1 MTWLDAPTMSAATA
15 LVVTVCGV
23 LYLLDTL
30 YRRGNAAAHLWSAAF
45 VGGILTT
52 LSYLAWSLLEGAW
65 VANAVGNC
73 ASVGSMGMLWLGCAR
88 FNGPLGRIRGLVVG
102 VAAALTFAT
111 TLIPGPDGGPW
122 AGAEVLFVSMALL
135 AGLGAVEA
143 RRGGLARFRPAL
155 FLSLTFG
162 LASLFYAIRAAV
174 VLTAGSGS
182 AVFEEWLGTAST
194 SILTIVLTVV
204 AVVAMTMLRVQS
216 QAEGRGRST
225 PLGLRE
231 DGFLDV
237 RSFTHALASVIE
249 RARATNQQ
257 ATVLV
262 VRLHGVEEIGAA
274 FGARTARD
282 LTTRWRTITLRFVPL
297 EAFAADDDGYAIVV
311 ALPGMADGESLNLG
325 NRLSQHLASELA
337 GTEDQIAPVIGVGV
351 ATGTWCRDAAELVAA
366 AQAAAERSIDNLDG
380 GAVLD
385 AAPAPSGQA
394 VIR

>member
-52 LSYLAWSLLEGAW
+52 LSYLAWNLLEEGW

-73 ASVGSMGMLWLGCAR
+73 SLVATMGLLWLGCAR
-88 FNGPLGRIRGLVVG
+88 FNGPLGRIRGPVVG
-102 VAAALTFAT
+102 LAATLTFLT
-111 TLIPGPDGGPW
+111 TLIPGPDGGDW
-122 AGAEVLFVSMALL
+122 AGAEVMFVSMALL
-135 AGLGAVEA
+135 AGLGALEA
-143 RRGGLARFRPAL
+143 RRGGIARFRPAL

-162 LASLFYAIRAAV
+162 AASLFYAARTV
-174 VLTAGSGS
+174 VALTT
-182 AVFEEWLGTAST
+182 GTASALFT
-194 SILTIVLTVV
+194 EWFGTASASILTIVLTVV

-216 QAEGRGRST
+216 QAESRGRST

-257 ATVLV
+257 ATVLM

-274 FGARTARD
+274 FGARPARD
-282 LTTRWRTITLRFVPL
+282 LTTRWRTITLRFMPL
-297 EAFAADDDGYAIVV
+297 EAFAADDDGDAIVV
-311 ALPGMADGESLNLG
+311 ALPGMADGEALNLG

-337 GTEDQIAPVIGVGV
+337 AVEGEIVPVIGVGI
-351 ATGTWCRDAAELVAA
+351 ATGTWSRDAAELVAA
-366 AQAAAERSIDNLDG
+366 AQAAAEQSIDNLDG